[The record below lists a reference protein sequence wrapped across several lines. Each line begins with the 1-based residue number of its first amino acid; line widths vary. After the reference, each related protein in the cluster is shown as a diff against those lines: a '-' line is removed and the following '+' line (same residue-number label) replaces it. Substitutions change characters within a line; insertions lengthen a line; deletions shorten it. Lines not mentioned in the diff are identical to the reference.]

1 MKTFAAK
8 VRYFKLFVDLTQK
21 EAASIQIAIFLIQ
34 LCIDINE
41 GWFNYI
47 KIYSDHIFP

>member
-21 EAASIQIAIFLIQ
+21 YFTFKKTADYQAWHLIFA
-34 LCIDINE
+34 
-41 GWFNYI
+41 
-47 KIYSDHIFP
+47 